1 MDSLVSKQTD
11 TETYFSCKM
20 NTKAGGKHFGK
31 FKTANLSY
39 LCAGDNVYV
48 CFCIIWI
55 KSRRRVIIAR
65 EATEPF
71 SAACIVES
79 LAKN

>member
-11 TETYFSCKM
+11 TETYFSSKM

-48 CFCIIWI
+48 LFLSGIIWI

-71 SAACIVES
+71 SAACIV
-79 LAKN
+79 